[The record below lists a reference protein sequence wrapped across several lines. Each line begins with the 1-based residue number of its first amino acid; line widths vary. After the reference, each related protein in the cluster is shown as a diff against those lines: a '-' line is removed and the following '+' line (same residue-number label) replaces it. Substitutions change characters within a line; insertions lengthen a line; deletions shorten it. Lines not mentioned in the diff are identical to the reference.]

1 MNDGERRVAAQVR
14 AKLAEANRRRGDV
27 AHIIG
32 ASRSAASR
40 KVNGHV
46 PFTLEDLFA
55 IAGELDLHPAEFFYS
70 IPAPAFLPKRY

>member
-1 MNDGERRVAAQVR
+1 MNDGEQRVAAQVR

-27 AHIIG
+27 AQMLG

-46 PFTLEDLFA
+46 PFTLEDLFT
-55 IAGELDLHPAEFFYS
+55 IAGELGLHPAEFFYS
-70 IPAPAFLPKRY
+70 IPANSFLPQHY